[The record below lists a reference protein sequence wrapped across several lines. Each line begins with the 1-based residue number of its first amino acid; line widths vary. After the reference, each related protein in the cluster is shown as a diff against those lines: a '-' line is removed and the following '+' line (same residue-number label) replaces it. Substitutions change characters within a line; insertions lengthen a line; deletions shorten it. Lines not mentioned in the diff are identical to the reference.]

1 MNKYKNIIKEEIN
14 EEGLDKKAISLQ
26 SELENKYDVDLF
38 IYYSKT
44 QNVLVISSIIIPKE
58 KRNQGIGTKVMEEI
72 CNYADEHNLNI
83 ILTPSSDFGGSK
95 KRLINFYKYFGF
107 VRNKD
112 YKYKELMIRKP
123 Q

>member
-1 MNKYKNIIKEEIN
+1 MKIINLIKEEIN
-14 EEGLDKKAISLQ
+14 KEDLDKKTISLQ
-26 SELENKYDVDLF
+26 SELENKYDVNLF
-38 IYYSKT
+38 IYYSKI